1 MLAVARTDCVVV
13 IAGIV
18 SRVSRQEE
26 AGQRVLALSVSA
38 AATQPGTESS
48 LDSLTSSLAFPDEGG
63 KGPEK
68 FKLHVMLL
76 IHGRFR
82 DERCETSDRDG
93 NVSMGSNSMV
103 TDTNRYFT
111 PFISKMP
118 TFIVNA
124 TCLAK
129 RKVRFSLSILEHKFR

>member
-48 LDSLTSSLAFPDEGG
+48 LDRLTSSLAFPDEGG
-63 KGPEK
+63 QGPEK

-93 NVSMGSNSMV
+93 NVSMV
-103 TDTNRYFT
+103 ADTNRFFT
-111 PFISKMP
+111 PFIAKMP